1 MNSGSSEAADG
12 SALEIPSVRRTSKGV
27 ATVLVVLAAVLV
39 LVACGD
45 DVSVSPSASVA
56 SSPVVTRGEL
66 STTASLI
73 DELRHRAQDPQLAT
87 DASADFPGAAPPPL
101 DEESVAQAEEALG
114 FRLPPLLRRVYLEVA
129 NGGVGPAYG
138 LLPLVDDG
146 RPRDENDYVGEP
158 LVERYEVFRLED
170 PKYPAWSWPEQLLP
184 FNVWGCGI
192 LSCIDCSTAEG
203 AVWTF
208 DPHMLGEEERTSDA
222 LARTHVSLREWLV
235 DWLVGVDMWELMY
248 EDDGRTLRES

>member
-1 MNSGSSEAADG
+1 MLAA
-12 SALEIPSVRRTSKGV
+12 VF
-27 ATVLVVLAAVLV
+27 VLAA
-39 LVACGD
+39 CND

-56 SSPVVTRGEL
+56 SSPVVFREQL
-66 STTASLI
+66 ASTASLI
-73 DELRHRAQDPQLAT
+73 GELQRRAQDPLLAT
-87 DASADFPGAAPPPL
+87 DASADFPRAAPPPL

-114 FRLPPLLRRVYLEVA
+114 FRLPPLLRRVYLRVA

-138 LLPLVDDG
+138 LLPLVNDG

-158 LVERYEVFRLED
+158 VVELYEVSRLED
-170 PKYPAWSWPEQLLP
+170 PKYPAWSWPERLIP
-184 FNVWGCGI
+184 FSEWGCGI
-192 LSCIDCSTAEG
+192 LSCIDCSTPEG

-222 LARTHVSLREWLV
+222 LARTHMSLREWLV

-248 EDDGRTLRES
+248 EDDGWTLQEL